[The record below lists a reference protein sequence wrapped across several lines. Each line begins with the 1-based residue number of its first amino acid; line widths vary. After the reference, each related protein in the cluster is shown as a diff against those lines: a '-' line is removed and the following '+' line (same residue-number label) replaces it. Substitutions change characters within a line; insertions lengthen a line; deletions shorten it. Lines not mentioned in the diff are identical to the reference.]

1 MKPISLA
8 MTAAKVLVGGPFTLA
23 AVEEA
28 LRRLRG
34 GRGTKKLA
42 ALARRLVRVLGEGRR
57 PRVREV
63 AALLEGSAAFHAH
76 FTWLAEVQVSPRMVP
91 ALGAPERWEVPAITS
106 VPELCEWLGIGG
118 DTLQWLSAPWRGDE
132 ECGQYR
138 YRWIARRGKLPRLIE
153 APLPVLKAVQRR
165 ILEGILERIPA
176 HDAAHGFVKG
186 RGIVSF
192 AKPHTGQRCVLRMD
206 VQDFFPTIRRGRV
219 LRVFLT
225 AGFPESVASFLA
237 NFCTAI
243 TPAAVRAGI
252 PGEEGWA
259 MRSRLRERHLPQGA
273 PTSPALANLCA
284 FTVDARLSGLAAKF
298 AARYTRYADDMLFSG
313 GEEFRRDVR
322 RCEVL
327 VGAILLEEGFTA
339 AHRKTRIMPSGVSQ
353 RAVGLVLNEHAALPR
368 RERDRLKAILTNCQ
382 RHGPESQN
390 RAGHADF
397 RAHLLGCIA
406 HAAHVHP
413 ATGAKLRALFEGVEW
428 GL

>member
-1 MKPISLA
+1 
-8 MTAAKVLVGGPFTLA
+8 MTAAKVLVGGPFTFA
-23 AVEEA
+23 KVDET

-57 PRVREV
+57 HRVREV
-63 AALLEGSAAFHAH
+63 AAVLEGSAAFRDH
-76 FTWLAEVQVSPRMVP
+76 FSSLADVVVPPRMVP

-132 ECGQYR
+132 ECGHYR

-225 AGFPESVASFLA
+225 AGFPESVAGVLA

-243 TPAAVRAGI
+243 TPAAIRARI
-252 PGEEGWA
+252 SGEEGWA

-298 AARYTRYADDMLFSG
+298 AARYT
-313 GEEFRRDVR
+313 
-322 RCEVL
+322 
-327 VGAILLEEGFTA
+327 
-339 AHRKTRIMPSGVSQ
+339 
-353 RAVGLVLNEHAALPR
+353 
-368 RERDRLKAILTNCQ
+368 
-382 RHGPESQN
+382 
-390 RAGHADF
+390 
-397 RAHLLGCIA
+397 
-406 HAAHVHP
+406 
-413 ATGAKLRALFEGVEW
+413 
-428 GL
+428 